1 VLPPSQQP
9 ALRLHSAVV
18 VFIALLIAIYVLP
31 PLIFSDWGGWSSYWL
46 AFIPMRFSAGQQFP
60 QAAGSAYW
68 TMITHALLHGSTA
81 HLAANSL
88 WLVVFG
94 TSLARVVGTF
104 RFVLIS
110 VVAAIAGALATLF
123 VNWGEF
129 IILVG
134 ASGAISGMLGAL
146 IPVMFADDGMRNI
159 RGEISPT
166 LLAVLPAARL
176 LNDLRALAFMANFLI
191 FTFVTG
197 AAQSLMSAS
206 FAGAANIAWEAH
218 LGGFLAGLLTIYLL
232 APRSVPSGG

>member
-88 WLVVFG
+88 WLFVFG
-94 TSLARVVGTF
+94 TPLARVVGTF
-104 RFVLIS
+104 RFLLIS
-110 VVAAIAGALATLF
+110 IVAAIAGALATLF
-123 VNWGEF
+123 VHWGEP
-129 IILVG
+129 ISLVG

-146 IPVMFADDGMRNI
+146 VPLMFADNGGRII
-159 RGEISPT
+159 RAEGGPSH
-166 LLAVLPAARL
+166 LSVLPVSRL
-176 LNDLRALAFMANFLI
+176 FNDRRALAFMANFLI

-197 AAQSLMSAS
+197 AAQSLMSTS

-218 LGGFLAGLLTIYLL
+218 LGGFLAGLFTIYLL